1 MHDRK
6 LPAKPVGRHSDPH
19 PHWKLPL
26 RLALPLT
33 GCSGH
38 IATLFVICFE
48 ISTYLDE
55 TGLVE
60 GGRHRHKSDTAI
72 NLGQT
77 IGRGR

>member
-19 PHWKLPL
+19 PHWRLPL

-48 ISTYLDE
+48 ISTSPLSTKDSDIA
-55 TGLVE
+55 
-60 GGRHRHKSDTAI
+60 GGESLFVRF
-72 NLGQT
+72 
-77 IGRGR
+77 